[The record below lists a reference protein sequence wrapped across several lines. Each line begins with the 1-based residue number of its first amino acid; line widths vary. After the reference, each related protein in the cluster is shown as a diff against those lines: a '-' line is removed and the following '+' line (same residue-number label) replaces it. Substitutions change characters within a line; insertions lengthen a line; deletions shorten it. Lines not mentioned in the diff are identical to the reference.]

1 MKILSLLFLLSIIM
15 GLPVV
20 VPAQSNAE
28 QEAVKQAVLD
38 YVEGVYEV
46 SPARIER
53 SIHPELA
60 KRGFFIKK
68 GESVYSPHTMT
79 FPQLV
84 ELSKNY
90 NKDGHVPK
98 DAPKDVVIYDISDQ
112 TATAKLSAVWGID
125 YMHLAKYDGKWKI
138 INVLWQTP
146 PKAEK

>member
-1 MKILSLLFLLSIIM
+1 MKILSLLFLIFMIM
-15 GLPVV
+15 AVPVV
-20 VPAQSNAE
+20 VPAQSNGE
-28 QEAVKQAVLD
+28 QEAVKQAVMD

-46 SPARIER
+46 SPTRIER

-68 GESVYSPHTMT
+68 GDTVYSPHTMT

-84 ELSKNY
+84 ELSKTY

-98 DAPKDVVIYDISDQ
+98 DAPKEVVVYDISDQ
-112 TATAKLSAVWGID
+112 TASAKLTAVWGID

-146 PKAEK
+146 PKAAK